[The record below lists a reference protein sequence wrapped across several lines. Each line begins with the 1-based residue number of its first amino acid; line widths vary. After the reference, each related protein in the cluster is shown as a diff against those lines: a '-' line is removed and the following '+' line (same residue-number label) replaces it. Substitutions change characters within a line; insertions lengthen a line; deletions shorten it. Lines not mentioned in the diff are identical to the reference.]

1 MLHANWPLGSFFAK
15 GDNSTSSLILQI
27 ALIPTISL
35 SGRYLYLYLRAL
47 AIREKVLGT
56 DLPLTID
63 TRERLIALLRSMGS
77 TEEAAQ
83 LERAQPRA
91 TDLPREETLVS
102 SMRKA
107 MEQSA
112 AMAGTW
118 SSVLPACPQCQ
129 LS

>member
-1 MLHANWPLGSFFAK
+1 MEQARSEAALPSCESPVLMLHANWPLGSFFAK

-47 AIREKVLGT
+47 AIRKKVLGT

-91 TDLPREETLVS
+91 TDLPR
-102 SMRKA
+102 
-107 MEQSA
+107 
-112 AMAGTW
+112 
-118 SSVLPACPQCQ
+118 
-129 LS
+129 